1 MVTPTQAR
9 LPFCLVLL
17 LKVLQMKKATFW
29 GSLIFQK
36 LKYELNWCYSANVTA
51 AIYPVSLIRVVAHGN
66 ADTGEIALC
75 LVLLLKVLQMK
86 KATFWGSLIFQK
98 LKYEL
103 NWCYSANVTAA
114 IYPVSLIRVVA
125 HGNADTGEIALCL
138 VLLLKVL
145 QMKKATFWGSL
156 IFQKLKYE
164 LNWCDSAIVTA
175 AWREQSRGSY
185 RNY

>member
-9 LPFCLVLL
+9 LPF
-17 LKVLQMKKATFW
+17 
-29 GSLIFQK
+29 
-36 LKYELNWCYSANVTA
+36 
-51 AIYPVSLIRVVAHGN
+51 
-66 ADTGEIALC
+66 C

-175 AWREQSRGSY
+175 AWREQSRGSH
-185 RNY
+185 RNYKSVLSVWCTIVVGDTVGNWKRCNRAVHEAFIETPCWQI